1 MDSSI
6 LRRVARVVAL
16 PALST
21 LILVSTPD
29 GVRADDEGAIA
40 RTGSPDIG
48 LEINGTF
55 QPRLSY
61 GRDAGVGD
69 ADATDR
75 LGFGIRRARLMFTAD
90 FDGRVGIH
98 YDVDLRGGNLDSVD
112 LYAFYTPH
120 ESWRFRLGYIPGAQ
134 PRSYIPTSHTR
145 IDGIDRAA
153 IAERWSDVT
162 IGGRGRDFGAEA
174 RYKTSLTRL
183 ELFVHKGDGNFDPSR
198 GNFRQS
204 IADVDATRGVDETA
218 LAVST
223 AFGFTPQGS
232 DALEIGG
239 FASYNAARGPYT
251 ALEDGAPGRSY
262 GSWSAHVYYGPHPGD
277 QPYRFKA
284 EALGIH
290 YESGSLADGTPV
302 DARDTFGW
310 AVFGAAAVVENS
322 EVFAR
327 YEEYD
332 ADDGAGADA
341 YWTFGASY
349 SLGAARGADYREERL
364 TLAYTNALPGTD
376 AVADQHLV
384 VMQWQWVY

>member
-1 MDSSI
+1 MDSSTM
-6 LRRVARVVAL
+6 RRVALRTAL
-16 PALST
+16 PALSV
-21 LILVSTPD
+21 LLVSGAPEP
-29 GVRADDEGAIA
+29 VRADDKPQAV
-40 RTGSPDIG
+40 RTRAGDIG

-69 ADATDR
+69 AESIDR
-75 LGFGIRRARLMFTAD
+75 LGFGIRRARIMFTVE
-90 FDGRVGIH
+90 FDTRVGIH
-98 YDVDLRGGNLDSVD
+98 YDVDLRGGSLDSVD
-112 LYAFYTPH
+112 LYAFYTPR
-120 ESWRFRLGYIPGAQ
+120 ENWRFRMGYVPGAQ
-134 PRSYIPTSHTR
+134 PRSYIGTSHTR

-162 IGGRGRDFGAEA
+162 IGGRGRDFGVEA
-174 RYKTSLTRL
+174 RYRSDTTRL
-183 ELFVHKGDGNFDPSR
+183 ELFLHRGDGNFSPSR

-204 IADVDATRGVDETA
+204 IADVDATRGVDDMS
-218 LAVST
+218 LATST
-223 AFGFTPQGS
+223 YVAFTPDGR

-290 YESGSLADGTPV
+290 YESGALADGTPV
-302 DARDTFGW
+302 EARDNFGW
-310 AVFGAAAVVENS
+310 ALFGAAALVDNS
-322 EVFAR
+322 EVFVR
-327 YEEYD
+327 YEEFD
-332 ADDGAGADA
+332 ADDGSGGDT
-341 YWTFGASY
+341 YWTVGASY
-349 SLGAARGADYREERL
+349 SRSAAQGKDYRQERI

-376 AVADQHLV
+376 SIGDQHLTV
-384 VMQWQWVY
+384 LQWQWIY